1 MDDNLRKQLQLV
13 LNRQLEKATETR
25 FRITNYDEKTIA
37 EMLMMFY
44 QQEVIKRRVQF
55 INDSITQQKIEKAA
69 KWLTGN
75 YKVGLLLYG
84 TVGSGKSTLAR
95 AVCNMIGV
103 LYQSAFASDRKGVSR
118 VSALDLAKNVGDDPA
133 YFNKLKN
140 VDMLFVDDIGTEP
153 SSVKSWGNEFSPVTE
168 LIYARYDRQLF
179 TLATSNL
186 KESDFSERYGER
198 IADRLDEM
206 FERIHYSN
214 KSYRK

>member
-1 MDDNLRKQLQLV
+1 
-13 LNRQLEKATETR
+13 
-25 FRITNYDEKTIA
+25 
-37 EMLMMFY
+37 MLMMFY
-44 QQEVIKRRVQF
+44 QQEVVKRRVQF
-55 INDSITQQKIEKAA
+55 TNDAITQQKIRQAA

-95 AVCNMIGV
+95 AICNMIGV
-103 LYQSAFASDRKGVSR
+103 LYQSSFSSERKQVYR
-118 VSALDLAKNVGDDPA
+118 VSALDLAKNVADDPA
-133 YFNKLKN
+133 LFNKLKSI
-140 VDMLFVDDIGTEP
+140 DMLFVDDIGTEP
-153 SSVKSWGNEFSPVTE
+153 ASVKSWGNEFSPVTE

-214 KSYRK
+214 KSYRKSFTK